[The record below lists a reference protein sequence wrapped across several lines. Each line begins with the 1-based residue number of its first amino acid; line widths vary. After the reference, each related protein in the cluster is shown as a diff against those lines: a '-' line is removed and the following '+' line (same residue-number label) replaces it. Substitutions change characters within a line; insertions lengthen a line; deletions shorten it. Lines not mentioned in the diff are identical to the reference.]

1 MKYLR
6 TLTLLVALGG
16 FMASGCSLLPGKKK
30 SEEPLAVPPEETP
43 GQVIDPEVDRR
54 QVTVPKIDT
63 ENWELGAYVG
73 ILSIEDFGSKPIY
86 GARAAYHVSE
96 DFWLEGAYARSEVSD
111 QSFRNIGL
119 PIFPN
124 ETEDVSIY
132 SFSLGYNFLP
142 GEVFVGTKWAM
153 TSSMYFIFGVGNT
166 EFANESELTYSL
178 GFGLH
183 VLANDKFSLRL
194 EAKDNIFQSNLLGR
208 NEYKNNME
216 FNVGFGVFF

>member
-1 MKYLR
+1 M
-6 TLTLLVALGG
+6 
-16 FMASGCSLLPGKKK
+16 
-30 SEEPLAVPPEETP
+30 
-43 GQVIDPEVDRR
+43 IDPEVDRR

-111 QSFRNIGL
+111 ASYRNIGL

-153 TSSMYFIFGVGNT
+153 ASSMYFIFGVGNT
-166 EFANESELTYSL
+166 SFANEDELTYSL

-194 EAKDNIFQSNLLGR
+194 EAKDNIFQSDLLGR

-216 FNVGFGVFF
+216 FNLGFGVFF